1 MRNAAAADRAT
12 AAVWLSANFQPLV
25 NGGTDLPFA
34 WRADVTVDGIA
45 FEAILGGLGHD
56 IRQAIDGER
65 AALSVREAVA
75 KGILRT
81 EALLIV
87 PVNAACGSP
96 DVTLARL
103 LRAAARHGVPAERLV
118 VEICADERGDL
129 EAAERLAEACALDGL
144 RVSLGAFA
152 AGHVGLNLLARFK
165 PLFVALDAAL
175 VRNVEGS
182 GSRCSMVEGTLRL
195 ARSTGTIVI
204 APAVET
210 QAALDTL
217 RRLGVAHFRRGPALR
232 PLPSA
237 VAPRRAPRTLPVG
250 TRRDL
255 ATHRR
260 PPAPPQQQP
269 VAPGTFASLES
280 LICA

>member
-1 MRNAAAADRAT
+1 MHNAAATDHPT
-12 AAVWLSANFQPLV
+12 NAVWLSAGFQPMV
-25 NGGTDLPFA
+25 HGATDLPFA
-34 WRADVTVDGIA
+34 WRSAVTIDGIA

-65 AALSVREAVA
+65 AELSIREAVA
-75 KGILRT
+75 KGIMRT
-81 EALLIV
+81 DALLIV

-103 LRAAARHGVPAERLV
+103 LRAAAAHGLPTERLV

-152 AGHVGLNLLARFK
+152 AGHVGLNLMARFK
-165 PLFVALDAAL
+165 PLFVALDAGL
-175 VRNVEGS
+175 VRNIEGS
-182 GSRCSMVEGTLRL
+182 ASRCSMVEGTLRL
-195 ARSTGTIVI
+195 SRSTGTTVI
-204 APAVET
+204 APAIDT

-217 RRLGVAHFRRGPALR
+217 RRLGVMHFRRGPALR

-237 VAPRRAPRTLPVG
+237 VVPRRAPRTAPVG
-250 TRRDL
+250 TQRDL

-260 PPAPPQQQP
+260 APTPQQQP
-269 VAPGTFASLES
+269 VAPGTFASLET
-280 LICA
+280 LIRA